1 MPQAVKFHEEVTNT
15 NDNQVRYTYEDEVGN
30 HIVIVK
36 NKAGKFQVVKND
48 ANLGEAHADFASAKA
63 AADAAKP
70 AH

>member
-36 NKAGKFQVVKND
+36 TRLESFR
-48 ANLGEAHADFASAKA
+48 LLRTM
-63 AADAAKP
+63 P
-70 AH
+70 I